1 MLIIRW
7 FLLRGMIGSRVV
19 NSRRVLESI
28 VDKSFS
34 QLGVTVENRESVES
48 FLKVIELKD
57 LATYLHSLRTG
68 LLATAIAESL
78 DKSPKPMFYA
88 GLLHDIGKIT
98 IDNGT
103 LSKVDYFDKMD
114 LVKMKAH
121 VMNGYNI
128 LKGIH
133 DFSAEILLWHHYFKP
148 HDPYPTDA
156 EMKELQSDLP
166 EQLKK
171 RSKEYGLMLAFADV
185 YDAMLTRKN
194 SKYERI
200 IKPSESE
207 KFMLNAF
214 KEHNM
219 SHKETL
225 RALYDK
231 GVLGGNYSKFF
242 NRLKEKGIGYFKN
255 ITSVES
261 KDLQPASAQ
270 THR

>member
-1 MLIIRW
+1 
-7 FLLRGMIGSRVV
+7 MIAPRAV
-19 NSRRVLESI
+19 NSKRVLEGI
-28 VDKSFS
+28 VHNCVP
-34 QLGVTVENRESVES
+34 QLGVSRENQESVEC

-57 LATYLHSLRTG
+57 TATYLHSLRTG
-68 LLATAIAESL
+68 LLAIAIADTL
-78 DKSPKPMFYA
+78 GKNPKPMFYA

-114 LVKMKAH
+114 LEKMKAH

-156 EMKELQSDLP
+156 EMRELQSDLP
-166 EQLKK
+166 DNLKK
-171 RSKEYGLMLAFADV
+171 KSKEYGLMLAFSDV

-194 SKYERI
+194 SKHGRL
-200 IKPSESE
+200 IKPDESE
-207 KFMLNAF
+207 KFMLEAF

-219 SHKETL
+219 SHKEIL
-225 RALYDK
+225 RELYDK
-231 GVLGGNYSKFF
+231 GLLGNNYSKFF
-242 NRLKEKGIGYFKN
+242 TKLREKGICYF
-255 ITSVES
+255 TSAGCTNP
-261 KDLQPASAQ
+261 QQ
-270 THR
+270 G